1 MIDIYKPALAVV
13 HGDGMSARNMNGVM
27 PVLFIGH
34 GSPMNG
40 VDDSEFSAG
49 WTRVAGSFPKPK
61 AVLCISA
68 HWETEGS
75 LVTSMPNP
83 PTIHDFYG
91 FPKKLFDIQ
100 YLAPGSP
107 RLADEVIKMAAGG
120 GVKQSLE
127 WGLDHGCWVVLRRM
141 YPEADLPVVQLSL
154 DVTKS
159 PRDHYELARKLS
171 PLRSKGVLIL
181 GSGNMV
187 HNLGLVE
194 PRGRDF
200 NAEFGFPWAN
210 KASKLFKK
218 LIDEANND
226 ALIDYQGLGEDVRLA
241 VPTNE
246 HYLPMLYV
254 LAQKSRG
261 EPLSY
266 FNDKAVAGSLTMT
279 SFKIG

>member
-1 MIDIYKPALAVV
+1 MKACKKLLLNGVA
-13 HGDGMSARNMNGVM
+13 NMGGVM

-34 GSPMNG
+34 GNPMNG
-40 VDDSEFSAG
+40 VGDNEFSAS
-49 WTRVAGSFPKPK
+49 WTRVAASLPKPK

-75 LVTSMPNP
+75 SVTSMSNP

-91 FPKKLFDIQ
+91 FPRKLFDVQ
-100 YLAPGSP
+100 YPAPGSP
-107 RLADEVIKMAAGG
+107 WLADEVVKMAPSG
-120 GVKQSLE
+120 GVKRSLE

-141 YPEADLPVVQLSL
+141 YPEADVPVVQLSL
-154 DVTKS
+154 DITKS
-159 PRDHYELARKLS
+159 PRDQYELAKKLS
-171 PLRSKGVLIL
+171 PLRDDGVLIL

-194 PRGRDF
+194 PRGGDF
-200 NAEFGFPWAN
+200 SIEFGFPWAN
-210 KASKLFKK
+210 RASSLFKK
-218 LIDEANND
+218 LIDEVNHD
-226 ALIDYQGLGEDVRLA
+226 ALIDYQRLGEDVRLA

-246 HYLPMLYV
+246 HYLPMLFV
-254 LAQKSRG
+254 LAQRQRG

-266 FNDKAVAGSLTMT
+266 FNDVAVAGSLTMT